1 MMVKEIQRGI
11 PKGAGWMVRNHL
23 RLEEYEQIGEK
34 KLVSSS
40 KVMWTMKGSIKHAKG
55 VVQ

>member
-1 MMVKEIQRGI
+1 
-11 PKGAGWMVRNHL
+11 MVRNQI
-23 RLEEYEQIGEK
+23 RPEEYEQIGEK

-40 KVMWTMKGSIKHAKG
+40 KAMWTMKVSIKHAKG

>member
-1 MMVKEIQRGI
+1 MVKEIQRGI